1 MAVITA
7 QRIEVETCIVTEWLV
22 QMVDLGKSL
31 THWVRPGIEPTTSC
45 FLVRFVSD
53 GMTFKPNS
61 FFLGGG
67 VFLPFRAVP
76 AAYGGSQ
83 ARGPVGAMLLATAT
97 PDPSHIC
104 NLHHSLWQR
113 QILNPLSKARDGTL
127 NLMFPSQICFYC
139 ARTGTLE
146 ILSLYNS

>member
-31 THWVRPGIEPTTSC
+31 THRVRPGIEPTTLW

-61 FFLGGG
+61 FYWAGGCL
-67 VFLPFRAVP
+67 FAF
-76 AAYGGSQ
+76 
-83 ARGPVGAMLLATAT
+83 
-97 PDPSHIC
+97 
-104 NLHHSLWQR
+104 
-113 QILNPLSKARDGTL
+113 
-127 NLMFPSQICFYC
+127 
-139 ARTGTLE
+139 
-146 ILSLYNS
+146 